1 MTVYYLVYDS
11 LGLALERIG
20 NFRSDNKTLNDN
32 LANGV
37 EYLVKRVPNELLD
50 SSSACILEFTEVKP
64 HIIQN
69 TQAAADAKAA
79 RVLEEFEKGVLPS
92 VQRVKLKAETHPT
105 DRAIAEWI
113 VSEKTKYA
121 SIVSRAYDTGEA
133 GSLEKY
139 TEEVQSIV
147 RMTLDILEG
156 DDPEKYADED
166 YEDNVLVKPIV
177 SSNDIMDLLNEAG
190 GPDLFKTVEEKP
202 TKMDDL
208 WNNVIRYKDVKMV
221 PYQEGLET
229 VLYKCILCASTKAL
243 INNTVTPERI
253 RCPVCALSTM
263 FKPDDAV
270 WGGDSFNM
278 LESKKQENVIKTP
291 IERKILHYTCEK
303 CGSKKD
309 LTWLEGAEIRNY
321 IPCDLCKNVWEY
333 NHWMKKDDVPSLHNT
348 KE

>member
-64 HIIQN
+64 RVIQN
-69 TQAAADAKAA
+69 TQASADAKAA

-113 VSEKTKYA
+113 VSEKTKHA

-139 TEEVQSIV
+139 TDEVQSIV
-147 RMTLDILEG
+147 RMTLDILLVCGPPKEYTVASAEEAIVKTAF
-156 DDPEKYADED
+156 DFLEEQLLNPENAAYSAEEIRDMLGRALPDSLRKSKRDI
-166 YEDNVLVKPIV
+166 EDNVMVKPVVNSDMIT
-177 SSNDIMDLLNEAG
+177 DLFAEVG
-190 GPDLFKTVEEKP
+190 GADLFKTIEEKP

-208 WNNVIRYKDVKMV
+208 RD
-221 PYQEGLET
+221 
-229 VLYKCILCASTKAL
+229 
-243 INNTVTPERI
+243 
-253 RCPVCALSTM
+253 
-263 FKPDDAV
+263 
-270 WGGDSFNM
+270 
-278 LESKKQENVIKTP
+278 NVIKTP
-291 IERKILHYTCEK
+291 IERKILHYTCER

-321 IPCDLCKNVWEY
+321 IPCDLCKNIWEY
-333 NHWMKKDDVPSLHNT
+333 NHWMKKDDVPGD
-348 KE
+348 KD